1 MKYIYLD
8 NAATTP
14 IRDEARRAMSA
25 CERDSF
31 ANPSSMHPLGRMA
44 HDRLEGARETLAAAV
59 GCKPNQLV
67 FTSGGTESNNLA
79 VLGVAAGGNLADKH
93 VLVSAI
99 EHKSVLEAAN
109 RLHEL
114 GASVEYLRPDSS
126 GIVSADLVRS
136 RVQANTVLVSVM
148 LVNNEIGTCQPVDQI
163 GEFLRAR
170 GIIFHV
176 DAVQALGK
184 VPLDLSRRSIDLATF
199 AAHKIEGPRGIA
211 ALFVGKGVNLSAQL
225 LGGPQERGF
234 RAGTENVAGAVGFAE
249 AARLAVSEQKE
260 TSEKLYRLRA
270 GFEDRVLSSLNG
282 HVAING
288 SSATRAPH
296 ISSVLFRHVDSNYLI
311 RRLADFGICATSGSA
326 CQSTSLAPSHVLLA
340 LGLPN
345 DLAQSAVRFSLSRL
359 TTVEELDYTADCLR
373 AIHKDLGLVSD
384 KEMERKDLEIKLWP
398 STV

>member
-14 IRDEARRAMSA
+14 VRDEAQRAMSA
-25 CERDSF
+25 CQHAAY
-31 ANPSSMHPLGRMA
+31 ANPSSTHPLGRMA
-44 HDRLEGARETLAAAV
+44 HERLEGARETLATAI
-59 GCKPNQLV
+59 GCKPTELV

-79 VLGVAAGGNLADKH
+79 VLGLVTGGSLAEKH

-136 RVQANTVLVSVM
+136 RVRANTVLVSVM

-163 GEFLRAR
+163 GDFLQGR
-170 GIIFHV
+170 GIAFHV
-176 DAVQALGK
+176 DAVQAIGK
-184 VPLDLSRRSIDLATF
+184 VPLDLGKRPIDLATLS
-199 AAHKIEGPRGIA
+199 AHKIEGPRGIA
-211 ALFVGKGVNLSAQL
+211 VLFVRKGINLSAQL

-234 RAGTENVAGAVGFAE
+234 RAGTENVPGAVGFAE
-249 AARLAVSEQKE
+249 AARLAVSEQRH
-260 TSEKLYRLRA
+260 TSERLYRLRA
-270 GFEDRVLSSLNG
+270 DFEDRVLSALG
-282 HVAING
+282 EHVTING
-288 SSATRAPH
+288 KTAPRSPH

-311 RRLADFGICATSGSA
+311 RRLGDFGICATSGSA
-326 CQSTSLAPSHVLLA
+326 CQSASLAPSHVLLA

-345 DLAQSAVRFSLSRL
+345 DLAQSAVRFSFSRL
-359 TTVEELDYTADCLR
+359 TTAEELDYTVACLKT
-373 AIHKDLGLVSD
+373 IHNDLGLITD
-384 KEMERKDLEIKLWP
+384 KGVYRKETETHLWP
-398 STV
+398 STA